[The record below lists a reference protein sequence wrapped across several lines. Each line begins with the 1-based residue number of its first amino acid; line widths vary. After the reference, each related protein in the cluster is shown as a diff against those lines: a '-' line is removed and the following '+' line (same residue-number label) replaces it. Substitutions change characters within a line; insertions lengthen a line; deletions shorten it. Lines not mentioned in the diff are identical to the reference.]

1 MEAFPTRADR
11 HRAQPASSW
20 ANLDRAFTGERK
32 RAPVEALTGI
42 SARTGSPGFR
52 RPLNVVA
59 SALLIVATA
68 PLMLLIALLVKLT
81 SRGPVFYTQTRVG
94 IDRRNGN
101 RPPPGCRRR
110 FDQGGMPFRIYK
122 FRTMTEKYSN
132 GGAQV
137 WAVPKDPRVTPL
149 GRVLR
154 DYRLDELPQLFNVL
168 RGEMNLVGPRPEQ
181 PKIFS
186 ELRAQIPEY
195 NQRQKVLPGITG
207 LAQVSESYDTST
219 EGVKK
224 KLALD
229 MEYIE
234 RESTLADLRIMLQT
248 APTVLFKRGA
258 W

>member
-1 MEAFPTRADR
+1 MEAYPTRSDR

-20 ANLDRAFTGERK
+20 ASLERAHTGERQ
-32 RAPVEALTGI
+32 RAPVGPLTAI
-42 SARTGSPGFR
+42 SARKGSPGLR
-52 RPLNVVA
+52 RPLNIVA
-59 SALLIVATA
+59 SVLLIIATA
-68 PLMLLIALLVKLT
+68 PVMLVIALLVKLT

-101 RPPPGCRRR
+101 RPPPDCQRR
-110 FDQGGMPFRIYK
+110 FDYGGKLFRIYK
-122 FRTMTEKYSN
+122 FRTMTEESSN
-132 GGAQV
+132 GGEEV

-154 DYRLDELPQLFNVL
+154 DYRLDELPQLLNVL

-181 PKIFS
+181 PEIFS
-186 ELRAQIPEY
+186 ELRDQIPKY
-195 NQRQKVLPGITG
+195 PQRQIVLPGITG
-207 LAQVSESYDTST
+207 LAQVNESYDTST

-234 RESTLADLRIMLQT
+234 RESSLADLRIMLQT